1 MSDSPQ
7 QPQSTGANAQVQ
19 PPLTLHTQ
27 YVKDLSFES
36 PNAPAV
42 FGEAGQQA
50 PQLDIQLNVGAR
62 PLQQRIFEVVLD
74 IEVTAKLPQDRTAFH
89 VSLSYGCVV
98 SLGPQ
103 VPEERFEG
111 VLLVDCA
118 AIIFPFARRVIG
130 DATRDGGFPPVL
142 INPVDFAGLL
152 QQRRAQAQAAQAG
165 APASSIN

>member
-1 MSDSPQ
+1 M
-7 QPQSTGANAQVQ
+7 Q

-42 FGEAGQQA
+42 FAEAGQQA

-62 PLQQRIFEVVLD
+62 PLQLQQRVFEVVLD
-74 IEVTAKLPQDRTAFH
+74 IEVTAKQPEDRTAFH
-89 VSLSYGCVV
+89 VSLSYGGVV

-103 VPEERFEG
+103 IPEGRFEG

-118 AIIFPFARRVIG
+118 AILFPFARRVIG

-152 QQRRAQAQAAQAG
+152 QQRRAQADAAQAAA
-165 APASSIN
+165 APTSSIN